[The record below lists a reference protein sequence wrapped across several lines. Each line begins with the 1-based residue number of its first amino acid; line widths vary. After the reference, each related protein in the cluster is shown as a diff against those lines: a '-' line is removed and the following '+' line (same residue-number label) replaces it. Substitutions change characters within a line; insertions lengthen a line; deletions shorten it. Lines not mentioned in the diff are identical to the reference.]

1 MDLKSRIREVPD
13 FPQKGILF
21 RDVTPLLQDAEA
33 FRYTIDLLA
42 EPYRGRG
49 IEAVV
54 GIEARGYIFGAPVA
68 YALGSQ
74 FVLVRKLG
82 KLPALTVKVEY
93 ALEYGTSALE
103 MHRDALAPGQ
113 RVLIVDDL
121 LATGGTALATVKLVE
136 GVGARVQGLTFVVE
150 LAGLGGRGRLK
161 GYPLSALVV
170 YD

>member
-1 MDLKSRIREVPD
+1 MDLKARIREVPD

-21 RDVTPLLQDAEA
+21 RDITPLLRDAQA
-33 FRYTIDLLA
+33 FRYVVDRFA
-42 EPYRGRG
+42 EQYRARG

-68 YALGSQ
+68 YALGAQ

-82 KLPALTVKVEY
+82 KLPWLTVKVEY

-121 LATGGTALATVKLVE
+121 LATGGTAQATVKLVE
-136 GVGARVQGLTFVVE
+136 GVGARVEGLAFVVE
-150 LAGLGGRGRLK
+150 LTGLGGRERLQ
-161 GYPLSALVV
+161 GYQITSLVA